1 LDITIRNQVSS
12 KKLNKMEAVAKLNNY
27 PTSPRKMRLLAD
39 LIRGLEVEKALGIL
53 QFNPKHPAVPMYK
66 LLKSAINNWEQ
77 KNTDEK
83 VENAGLV
90 VKTIMVDCGR
100 VIKRMRPAPQGRGYR
115 VRKRSNHVT
124 IIVDSNVVKRAA
136 DMTKILAKAQPA
148 PVEVETTPVK
158 AKSATKKVPAKKE
171 SPKATTITK
180 EKTAEIKDEKKSSAK
195 NIKK

>member
-1 LDITIRNQVSS
+1 
-12 KKLNKMEAVAKLNNY
+12 MEAVAKLNNY

-39 LIRGLEVEKALGIL
+39 LIRGMEVEKALGIL

-83 VENAGLV
+83 VEDAGLV
-90 VKTIMVDCGR
+90 VKTIMVDGGR

-124 IIVDSNVVKRAA
+124 IVVDSKNSTAIPGIKRQ
-136 DMTKILAKAQPA
+136 KAKTEVA
-148 PVEVETTPVK
+148 PVEEQAPVAKKET
-158 AKSATKKVPAKKE
+158 AKKVATKKAAPKKE
-171 SPKATTITK
+171 TVKKEATAKRAKPAAEKA
-180 EKTAEIKDEKKSSAK
+180 EKASKDK
-195 NIKK
+195 NTNK

>member
-1 LDITIRNQVSS
+1 
-12 KKLNKMEAVAKLNNY
+12 MEAVAKLNNY

-77 KNTDEK
+77 KNSDEK
-83 VENAGLV
+83 VEDAGLV

-124 IIVDSNVVKRAA
+124 IIVDSNNHKSLSSLKKV
-136 DMTKILAKAQPA
+136 TAKAETLPVA
-148 PVEVETTPVK
+148 EEVEVIEKADVK
-158 AKSATKKVPAKKE
+158 AKKPAAKKAAVKKETTKKAPATKKTKPAEEKAAKKSAE
-171 SPKATTITK
+171 KNTK
-180 EKTAEIKDEKKSSAK
+180 K
-195 NIKK
+195 